1 MISLLRLTK
10 NGLSLWDESGSFL
23 SSFGLYKGSNGACYD
38 RSIILELYNAPKQF
52 KRDLKGCRTTIQNP
66 RLNICVLGHPDS
78 YIKCIQEER
87 AIKGDGLMQRFH
99 MCAPEPAYLSAEE
112 INEANSNHCSFQK
125 VFYALSI
132 IHEKPFTYK
141 LNCDAEAYFN
151 TIYTEF
157 KLLVKKCNRFDTFL
171 RLTIFVINFFG
182 FEFLSLFSLRN

>member
-1 MISLLRLTK
+1 LISLLRLTK
-10 NGLSLWDESGSFL
+10 NGLSLWDESGSLL

-78 YIKCIQEER
+78 YIKCIQEEQ

-112 INEANSNHCSFQK
+112 INEAKSNHCSF
-125 VFYALSI
+125 L
-132 IHEKPFTYK
+132 K
-141 LNCDAEAYFN
+141 LKLISDAEAYYN

-157 KLLVKKCNRFDTFL
+157 KLLVKKCNRFNTFL